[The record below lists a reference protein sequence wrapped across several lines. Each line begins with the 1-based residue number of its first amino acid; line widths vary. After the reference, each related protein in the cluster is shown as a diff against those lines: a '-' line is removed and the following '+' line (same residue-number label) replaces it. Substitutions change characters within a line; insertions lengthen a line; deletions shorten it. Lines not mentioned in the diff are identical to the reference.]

1 MNITTTSL
9 DALPT
14 GNHGNNVDPV
24 QLTVTPSMPMPNS
37 EPSDKP
43 NYENELITS
52 LQKAVASGM
61 TSLPSRDIPMHT
73 NELHEDERV
82 KANYIP
88 KQPNDYIQQQDTIDT
103 MIQQNANKQKQFD
116 HMDDIYNVLSLPF
129 TIAMVYFIYQLPVV
143 RLFLL
148 TQLPFCYG
156 KCGDVKLIGRIVESI
171 LFGLLIYVMT
181 KFMHYVI
188 S

>member
-14 GNHGNNVDPV
+14 GNHGNNVDAV
-24 QLTVTPSMPMPNS
+24 QLTVTPSMPVSN
-37 EPSDKP
+37 PSDKP

-61 TSLPSRDIPMHT
+61 TTLPSRDIPMHT

-88 KQPNDYIQQQDTIDT
+88 KQPGDYIQQQDTIDT
-103 MIQQNANKQKQFD
+103 MIQQNANKQKQSD
-116 HMDDIYNVLSLPF
+116 RLDELYNALSLPF
-129 TIAMVYFIYQLPVV
+129 MIAMVYFIYQLPIV
-143 RLFLL
+143 RVFLL
-148 TQLPFCYG
+148 TQLPFAYG
-156 KCGDVKLIGRIVESI
+156 KCGDIKLVGRIVESI
-171 LFGLLIYVMT
+171 VFGLFIYVMNQ
-181 KFMHYVI
+181 FMHYVI

>member
-14 GNHGNNVDPV
+14 GNHGSHVDAV
-24 QLTVTPSMPMPNS
+24 QLTVSPCIPNS
-37 EPSDKP
+37 NPSDKP
-43 NYENELITS
+43 YENELITT

-88 KQPNDYIQQQDTIDT
+88 KQPGDYIQQQNAMDTI
-103 MIQQNANKQKQFD
+103 IQQNANKQKQSD
-116 HMDDIYNVLSLPF
+116 HMDELYNVLSLPF
-129 TIAMVYFIYQLPVV
+129 TIAMVYFIYQLPIV

-148 TQLPFCYG
+148 TQLPFAYG

-171 LFGLLIYVMT
+171 VFGLFIYAMNQ
-181 KFMHYVI
+181 FMHYVI